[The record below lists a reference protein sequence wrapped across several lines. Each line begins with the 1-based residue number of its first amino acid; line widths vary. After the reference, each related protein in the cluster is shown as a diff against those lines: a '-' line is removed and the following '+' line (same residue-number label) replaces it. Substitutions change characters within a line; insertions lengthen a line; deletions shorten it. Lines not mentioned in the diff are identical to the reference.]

1 MQLESWIADQVR
13 NDNSTSAISCS
24 LIRRMLAAT
33 DRLEFIPPPAPG
45 LLRAL
50 ALAVLAH
57 AFLLA
62 ALTWGVQW
70 KREATTLSVEAELW
84 SALPQEAAP
93 QALEVP
99 LPVAVE
105 AVPVPAPVVEP
116 VPAPVEPAK
125 VDIAIEQE
133 KLRLKKLKA
142 EEMLEK
148 KRLQE
153 KQQKERQAAEEKKK
167 LELEKQRKQALL
179 AKQEA
184 QRIEAQRS
192 DNLKRIA
199 GLAGASGAP
208 DAKGTAQQSSG
219 PSASY
224 KGRIAAYFKTHRI
237 GYLGAGNP
245 KVVVRFST
253 SPDGTVIGKTLK
265 VVSSSGVSAW
275 DDAVLRALEMAV
287 LPRDTDGR
295 VPPDLELGLSPN
307 DF

>member
-1 MQLESWIADQVR
+1 
-13 NDNSTSAISCS
+13 
-24 LIRRMLAAT
+24 MLAAT

-50 ALAVLAH
+50 ALAILAH

-62 ALTWGVQW
+62 ALTWGVHW

-93 QALEVP
+93 QAVEVP
-99 LPVAVE
+99 LPATPEPVPP
-105 AVPVPAPVVEP
+105 VPVPAPAP
-116 VPAPVEPAK
+116 APKPAPVQAEPAK

-133 KLRLKKLKA
+133 KLRLKKLK
-142 EEMLEK
+142 EKELKEKELMEK

-153 KQQKERQAAEEKKK
+153 KHEKERQAAEEKKRV
-167 LELEKQRKQALL
+167 ELEKQRKQALL

-199 GLAGASGAP
+199 GLAGASGAQGST
-208 DAKGTAQQSSG
+208 GTALQSSG

-224 KGRIAAYFKTHRI
+224 AGKIVGLIKSNTKYSDPNAGKPTVKVMVRVNSI
-237 GYLGAGNP
+237 GSILSRG
-245 KVVVRFST
+245 
-253 SPDGTVIGKTLK
+253 I
-265 VVSSSGVSAW
+265 VSSSGNNAW
-275 DDAVLRALEMAV
+275 NEAVLRAIDRIEI
-287 LPRDTDGR
+287 LPRDTDGTIPAVVIR
-295 VPPDLELGLSPN
+295 EGLELMVSL
-307 DF
+307 

>member
-1 MQLESWIADQVR
+1 
-13 NDNSTSAISCS
+13 
-24 LIRRMLAAT
+24 MLAAT

-50 ALAVLAH
+50 ALAILAH

-62 ALTWGVQW
+62 ALTWGVHW
-70 KREATTLSVEAELW
+70 KREAATLSVEAELW

-99 LPVAVE
+99 LPVAPE
-105 AVPVPAPVVEP
+105 PVPPPAPVAEP
-116 VPAPVEPAK
+116 VPAPVEPPK

-133 KLRLKKLKA
+133 KQRLKKLK
-142 EEMLEK
+142 EKELLEK
-148 KRLQE
+148 KRLQEKE

-184 QRIEAQRS
+184 QRMEAQRS

-208 DAKGTAQQSSG
+208 DARGTALRSSG
-219 PSASY
+219 PSGSY
-224 KGRIAAYFKTHRI
+224 AGRISARI
-237 GYLGAGNP
+237 KPNIVFTEDIAGNP
-245 KVVVRFST
+245 VADVEVRSA
-253 SPDGTVIGKTLK
+253 PNGTILSRKLVK
-265 VVSSSGVSAW
+265 SSGLKAW
-275 DDAVLRALEMAV
+275 DDAVLKAIDKTEK
-287 LPRDTDGR
+287 LPPDTDGQ
-295 VPPDLELGLSPN
+295 VPASMIIGFRPKD
-307 DF
+307 

>member
-1 MQLESWIADQVR
+1 
-13 NDNSTSAISCS
+13 
-24 LIRRMLAAT
+24 MLASA
-33 DRLEFIPPPAPG
+33 DRLEFVPPPAPG

-57 AFLLA
+57 VFLLA

-70 KREATTLSVEAELW
+70 RREAATLSVEAELW

-93 QALEVP
+93 QAVEVP
-99 LPVAVE
+99 QQT
-105 AVPVPAPVVEP
+105 APEP
-116 VPAPVEPAK
+116 VPPPVAEPLPAPAEPAR
-125 VDIAIEQE
+125 VDIALEQE
-133 KLRLKKLKA
+133 KLRASKLKEKELELQRQQKIRQEKA
-142 EEMLEK
+142 ALEK

-153 KQQKERQAAEEKKK
+153 KREKERQAADEKKI
-167 LELEKQRKQALL
+167 ELEKQRKQALQARQETQKL
-179 AKQEA
+179 EA
-184 QRIEAQRS
+184 QRLE
-192 DNLKRIA
+192 NLKRIA

-208 DAKGTAQQSSG
+208 DAAGTAQQSSG

-224 KGRIAAYFKTHRI
+224 KGRIAAYFKAHRI

-265 VVSSSGVSAW
+265 IVSSSGVRAW